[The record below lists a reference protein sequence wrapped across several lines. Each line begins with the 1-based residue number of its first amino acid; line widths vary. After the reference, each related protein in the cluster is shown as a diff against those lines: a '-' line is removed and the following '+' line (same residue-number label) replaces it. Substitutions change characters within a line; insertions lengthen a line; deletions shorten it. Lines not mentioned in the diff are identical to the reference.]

1 MANKDVNYTG
11 RIGESVVKST
21 TKKTTKK
28 ITKES
33 KE

>member
-1 MANKDVNYTG
+1 MAHKNVNYTG
-11 RIGESVVKST
+11 RIGEPVVKST